1 MHKVYISEFI
11 KQVQSKGNHKV
22 QCSKF
27 KVQSKSNMRELIKE
41 IWSTSKR
48 NKLRTSLTGFAVAW
62 GIFMLIFLLGAGN
75 GLINAQL
82 QQSTRFLANSM
93 RVFPGETSKAYK
105 GLKEG
110 RSITLNDRDILIS
123 NETYGQYVDDVGG
136 RLEQYNVNINY
147 GDNYVASQS
156 LVGVAP
162 THPKIDKTELIAG
175 RFINEIDMKDQRKN
189 VVLSRSQAKELS
201 KDYRSLVGKNVK
213 ISNLNFQVVG
223 IYKDDESRNNT
234 EAFIAY
240 STIKT
245 IYAKG
250 DDAGSLEFTI
260 KNLKTQEDNEQF
272 EKNYRASINNNHQA
286 APDDDRTIWLWNRYM
301 DNIQMNQGIAI
312 MQTAL
317 WIVGLFTLLSGIVG
331 VSNIM
336 LITVKER
343 TREFGVRKAIG
354 AKPWSILKLII
365 TESIIITSFFGYIGM
380 VCGVAANEIMD
391 ATIGHTTVD
400 TGLFKAAMFVNPT
413 VGLGTCIGATIAIV
427 IAGTIA
433 GLIPA
438 IKAARIRPIEA
449 LKAEE

>member
-1 MHKVYISEFI
+1 
-11 KQVQSKGNHKV
+11 
-22 QCSKF
+22 
-27 KVQSKSNMRELIKE
+27 MRELIKE

-48 NKLRTSLTGFAVAW
+48 NKLRTTLTGFAVAW

-110 RSITLNDRDILIS
+110 RSITLNDKDILIS
-123 NETYGQYVDDVGG
+123 NKTYGQYVDDVGG

-162 THPKIDKTELIAG
+162 THPKIDKTEMIAG
-175 RFINEIDMKDQRKN
+175 RFINEIDMKEQRKN
-189 VVLSRSQAKELS
+189 VVLSRSQAKELC

-260 KNLKTQEDNEQF
+260 KNLKTQEDNKQF

-286 APDDDRTIWLWNRYM
+286 APDDERTIWLWNRYM

-413 VGLGTCIGATIAIV
+413 VGLGTCIGATITIV

-449 LKAEE
+449 LRAE

>member
-1 MHKVYISEFI
+1 MHMNSSLFTLHSSLLSE
-11 KQVQSKGNHKV
+11 V
-22 QCSKF
+22 
-27 KVQSKSNMRELIKE
+27 
-41 IWSTSKR
+41 WSTSKR
-48 NKLRTSLTGFAVAW
+48 NKLRTTLTGFAVAW

-123 NETYGQYVDDVGG
+123 NQTYGQYVDDVGG
-136 RLEQYNVNINY
+136 RLEQNNVNINY

-162 THPKIDKTELIAG
+162 THPKIDKTELIDG
-175 RFINEIDMKDQRKN
+175 RFINEIDMKEQRKN
-189 VVLSRSQAKELS
+189 VVLSRSQAKELC

-449 LKAEE
+449 LRAE

>member
-1 MHKVYISEFI
+1 
-11 KQVQSKGNHKV
+11 
-22 QCSKF
+22 
-27 KVQSKSNMRELIKE
+27 MRELIKE

-110 RSITLNDRDILIS
+110 RSITLNDKDILIS
-123 NETYGQYVDDVGG
+123 NKTYGQYVDDVGG
-136 RLEQYNVNINY
+136 RLEQNNVNINY

-162 THPKIDKTELIAG
+162 THPKIDKTEMIAG
-175 RFINEIDMKDQRKN
+175 RFINEIDMKEQRKN
-189 VVLSRSQAKELS
+189 VVLSRSQAKELC

-234 EAFIAY
+234 DAFIAY

-413 VGLGTCIGATIAIV
+413 VGLGTCIGATIASV
-427 IAGTIA
+427 PSMFNVRSNLVGFCTWKT
-433 GLIPA
+433 PFSSPTST
-438 IKAARIRPIEA
+438 KA
-449 LKAEE
+449 

>member
-1 MHKVYISEFI
+1 
-11 KQVQSKGNHKV
+11 
-22 QCSKF
+22 
-27 KVQSKSNMRELIKE
+27 MRELIKE

-110 RSITLNDRDILIS
+110 RSITLNDKDILIS
-123 NETYGQYVDDVGG
+123 NKTYGQYVDDVGG

-260 KNLKTQEDNEQF
+260 KNLKTKEDNEQF

-286 APDDDRTIWLWNRYM
+286 APDDERTIWLWNRYM

-391 ATIGHTTVD
+391 ATIGHTTID

-413 VGLGTCIGATIAIV
+413 VGIVTCIGATITIV

-449 LKAEE
+449 LRAE

>member
-1 MHKVYISEFI
+1 
-11 KQVQSKGNHKV
+11 
-22 QCSKF
+22 
-27 KVQSKSNMRELIKE
+27 MRELIKE

-110 RSITLNDRDILIS
+110 RSITLNDKDILIS
-123 NETYGQYVDDVGG
+123 NKTYGQYVDDVGG

-175 RFINEIDMKDQRKN
+175 RFINEIDMKEQRKN

-234 EAFIAY
+234 DAFIAY

-260 KNLKTQEDNEQF
+260 KNLKTKEDNKQF

-286 APDDDRTIWLWNRYM
+286 APDDERTIWLWNRYM

-413 VGLGTCIGATIAIV
+413 VGIGTCIGATITIV

-449 LKAEE
+449 LRAE

>member
-1 MHKVYISEFI
+1 
-11 KQVQSKGNHKV
+11 
-22 QCSKF
+22 
-27 KVQSKSNMRELIKE
+27 MRELIKE

-110 RSITLNDRDILIS
+110 RSITLNDKDIRIS
-123 NETYGQYVDDVGG
+123 NKTYGQYVDDVGG

-175 RFINEIDMKDQRKN
+175 RFINEIDMKEQRKN

-201 KDYRSLVGKNVK
+201 KDYRSLVGRNVK

-260 KNLKTQEDNEQF
+260 KNLKTKEDNKQF

-286 APDDDRTIWLWNRYM
+286 APDDERTIWLWNRYV

-413 VGLGTCIGATIAIV
+413 VGIGTCIGATITIV

-449 LKAEE
+449 LRAE

>member
-1 MHKVYISEFI
+1 
-11 KQVQSKGNHKV
+11 
-22 QCSKF
+22 
-27 KVQSKSNMRELIKE
+27 MRELIKE

-110 RSITLNDRDILIS
+110 RSITLNDKDILIS
-123 NETYGQYVDDVGG
+123 NKTYGQYVDDVGG

-162 THPKIDKTELIAG
+162 THPKIDKTEMIAG
-175 RFINEIDMKDQRKN
+175 RFINEIDMKEQRKN
-189 VVLSRSQAKELS
+189 VVLSRSQAKELC

-260 KNLKTQEDNEQF
+260 KNLKTQEDNEKF

-413 VGLGTCIGATIAIV
+413 VGIGTCIGATITIV

-449 LKAEE
+449 LRAE

>member
-1 MHKVYISEFI
+1 
-11 KQVQSKGNHKV
+11 
-22 QCSKF
+22 
-27 KVQSKSNMRELIKE
+27 MRGLIKE

-110 RSITLNDRDILIS
+110 RSITLNDKDILIS
-123 NETYGQYVDDVGG
+123 NKTYGQYVDDVGG

-189 VVLSRSQAKELS
+189 VVLSRSQAKELC

-449 LKAEE
+449 LRAE

>member
-1 MHKVYISEFI
+1 
-11 KQVQSKGNHKV
+11 
-22 QCSKF
+22 
-27 KVQSKSNMRELIKE
+27 MRELIKE

-110 RSITLNDRDILIS
+110 RSITLNDKDILIS
-123 NETYGQYVDDVGG
+123 NKTYGQYVDDVGG

-175 RFINEIDMKDQRKN
+175 RFINEIDMKEQRKN
-189 VVLSRSQAKELS
+189 VVLSRSQAKELC

-260 KNLKTQEDNEQF
+260 KNLKTREDNKQF

-286 APDDDRTIWLWNRYM
+286 APDDERTIWLWNRYM

-365 TESIIITSFFGYIGM
+365 TESFIITSFFGYIGM

-413 VGLGTCIGATIAIV
+413 VGIGTCIGATITIV

-433 GLIPA
+433 GVIPA

-449 LKAEE
+449 LRAE

>member
-1 MHKVYISEFI
+1 
-11 KQVQSKGNHKV
+11 
-22 QCSKF
+22 
-27 KVQSKSNMRELIKE
+27 MRELIKE

-110 RSITLNDRDILIS
+110 RSITLNDKDILIS
-123 NETYGQYVDDVGG
+123 NKTYGQYVDDVGG

-175 RFINEIDMKDQRKN
+175 RFINEIDMKEQRKN

-201 KDYRSLVGKNVK
+201 KDYRSLVSKNVK

-260 KNLKTQEDNEQF
+260 KNLKTKEDNEQF

-286 APDDDRTIWLWNRYM
+286 APDDERTIWLWNRYM

-365 TESIIITSFFGYIGM
+365 TESIIITTVFGYSEI
-380 VCGVAANEIMD
+380 VRDLAPNEIMD

-413 VGLGTCIGATIAIV
+413 VGIGTCIGATITIV

-449 LKAEE
+449 LRAE

>member
-1 MHKVYISEFI
+1 
-11 KQVQSKGNHKV
+11 
-22 QCSKF
+22 
-27 KVQSKSNMRELIKE
+27 MRELIKE

-123 NETYGQYVDDVGG
+123 NQTYGQYVDDVGG

-175 RFINEIDMKDQRKN
+175 RFINEIDMKEQRKN
-189 VVLSRSQAKELS
+189 VVLSRSQAKELC

-213 ISNLNFQVVG
+213 VSNLNFQVVG

-234 EAFIAY
+234 EAFTAY
-240 STIKT
+240 STVKI

-449 LKAEE
+449 LRAE

>member
-1 MHKVYISEFI
+1 
-11 KQVQSKGNHKV
+11 
-22 QCSKF
+22 
-27 KVQSKSNMRELIKE
+27 MRELIKE

-123 NETYGQYVDDVGG
+123 NKTYGQYVDDVGG

-189 VVLSRSQAKELS
+189 VVLSRSQAKELC

-391 ATIGHTTVD
+391 ATIGHTTID

-449 LKAEE
+449 LRAE

>member
-1 MHKVYISEFI
+1 
-11 KQVQSKGNHKV
+11 
-22 QCSKF
+22 
-27 KVQSKSNMRELIKE
+27 MRELIKE

-123 NETYGQYVDDVGG
+123 NQTYGQYVDDVGG

-175 RFINEIDMKDQRKN
+175 RFINEIDMKEQRKN
-189 VVLSRSQAKELS
+189 VVLSRSQAKELC

-260 KNLKTQEDNEQF
+260 KNLKTREDNKQF

-286 APDDDRTIWLWNRYM
+286 APDDERTIWLWNRYM

-413 VGLGTCIGATIAIV
+413 VGLGTCIGATITIV

-449 LKAEE
+449 LRTE

>member
-110 RSITLNDRDILIS
+110 RSITLNDKDILIS
-123 NETYGQYVDDVGG
+123 NKTYGQYVDDVGG

-175 RFINEIDMKDQRKN
+175 RFINEIDMKEQRKN
-189 VVLSRSQAKELS
+189 VVLSRSQAKELC

-260 KNLKTQEDNEQF
+260 KNLKTKEDNEKF

-413 VGLGTCIGATIAIV
+413 VGIGTCIGATITIV

-449 LKAEE
+449 LRAE

>member
-1 MHKVYISEFI
+1 
-11 KQVQSKGNHKV
+11 
-22 QCSKF
+22 
-27 KVQSKSNMRELIKE
+27 MRELIKE

-110 RSITLNDRDILIS
+110 RSITLNDKDILIS
-123 NETYGQYVDDVGG
+123 NKTYGQYVDDVGG
-136 RLEQYNVNINY
+136 RLEQYNLNINY

-234 EAFIAY
+234 DAFIAY

-286 APDDDRTIWLWNRYM
+286 APDDERTIWLWNRYM

-391 ATIGHTTVD
+391 ATIGHTTID

-413 VGLGTCIGATIAIV
+413 VGIGTCIGATITIV

-449 LKAEE
+449 LRAE

>member
-1 MHKVYISEFI
+1 MHMNSSLFTLHSSLLSE
-11 KQVQSKGNHKV
+11 V
-22 QCSKF
+22 
-27 KVQSKSNMRELIKE
+27 
-41 IWSTSKR
+41 WSTSKR

-110 RSITLNDRDILIS
+110 RSIMLNDKDILIS
-123 NETYGQYVDDVGG
+123 NKTYGQYVDDVGG

-175 RFINEIDMKDQRKN
+175 RFINEIDMKEQRKN
-189 VVLSRSQAKELS
+189 VVLSRSQAKELC

-260 KNLKTQEDNEQF
+260 KNLKTKEDNEKF

-286 APDDDRTIWLWNRYM
+286 APDDERTIWLWNRYV

-413 VGLGTCIGATIAIV
+413 VGIGTCIGATITIV

-449 LKAEE
+449 LRAE

>member
-1 MHKVYISEFI
+1 
-11 KQVQSKGNHKV
+11 
-22 QCSKF
+22 
-27 KVQSKSNMRELIKE
+27 MRELIKE

-123 NETYGQYVDDVGG
+123 NQTYGQYVDDVGG

-175 RFINEIDMKDQRKN
+175 RFINEIDMKEQRKN
-189 VVLSRSQAKELS
+189 VVLSRSQAKELC

-260 KNLKTQEDNEQF
+260 KNLKTKEDNEQF

-413 VGLGTCIGATIAIV
+413 VGLGTCIGATITIV

-433 GLIPA
+433 GVIPA

-449 LKAEE
+449 LRAE

>member
-1 MHKVYISEFI
+1 MHMNSSLSTLHSSLLSE
-11 KQVQSKGNHKV
+11 V
-22 QCSKF
+22 
-27 KVQSKSNMRELIKE
+27 
-41 IWSTSKR
+41 WSTSKR

-110 RSITLNDRDILIS
+110 RSITLNDKDILIS
-123 NETYGQYVDDVGG
+123 NKTYGQYVDDVGG

-162 THPKIDKTELIAG
+162 THPKIDKTEMIAG
-175 RFINEIDMKDQRKN
+175 RFINEIDMKEQRKN
-189 VVLSRSQAKELS
+189 VVLSRSQTKELC

-260 KNLKTQEDNEQF
+260 KNLKTREDNKQF

-286 APDDDRTIWLWNRYM
+286 APDDERTIWLWNRYM

-413 VGLGTCIGATIAIV
+413 VGIGTCIGATITIV

-449 LKAEE
+449 LRAE

>member
-1 MHKVYISEFI
+1 
-11 KQVQSKGNHKV
+11 
-22 QCSKF
+22 
-27 KVQSKSNMRELIKE
+27 MRELIKE

-123 NETYGQYVDDVGG
+123 NQTYGQYVDDVGG

-175 RFINEIDMKDQRKN
+175 RFINEIDMKEQRKN
-189 VVLSRSQAKELS
+189 VVLSRSQAKELC

-260 KNLKTQEDNEQF
+260 KNLKTREDNKQF

-286 APDDDRTIWLWNRYM
+286 APDDERTIWLWNRYM

-413 VGLGTCIGATIAIV
+413 VGIGTCIGATIAIV

-449 LKAEE
+449 LRAE

>member
-1 MHKVYISEFI
+1 MNSSLFTLRSSLLSE
-11 KQVQSKGNHKV
+11 V
-22 QCSKF
+22 
-27 KVQSKSNMRELIKE
+27 
-41 IWSTSKR
+41 WSTSKR

-110 RSITLNDRDILIS
+110 RSITLNDKDILIS
-123 NETYGQYVDDVGG
+123 NQTYGQYVDDVGG

-175 RFINEIDMKDQRKN
+175 RFINEIDMKEQRKN
-189 VVLSRSQAKELS
+189 VVLSRSQAKELC

-413 VGLGTCIGATIAIV
+413 VGLGTCIGATITIV

-449 LKAEE
+449 LRAE

>member
-1 MHKVYISEFI
+1 
-11 KQVQSKGNHKV
+11 
-22 QCSKF
+22 
-27 KVQSKSNMRELIKE
+27 MRELIKE
-41 IWSTSKR
+41 IWSTSKH

-110 RSITLNDRDILIS
+110 RSITLNDKDILIS
-123 NETYGQYVDDVGG
+123 NKTYGQYVDDVGG

-175 RFINEIDMKDQRKN
+175 RFINEIDMKEQRKN
-189 VVLSRSQAKELS
+189 VVLSRSQAKELC

-260 KNLKTQEDNEQF
+260 KNLKTKEDNEQF

-286 APDDDRTIWLWNRYM
+286 APDDERTIWLWNRYM

-413 VGLGTCIGATIAIV
+413 VGIGTCIGATITIV

-449 LKAEE
+449 LRAE

>member
-1 MHKVYISEFI
+1 
-11 KQVQSKGNHKV
+11 
-22 QCSKF
+22 
-27 KVQSKSNMRELIKE
+27 MRELIKE

-82 QQSTRFLANSM
+82 QQSTRLLANSM

-110 RSITLNDRDILIS
+110 RSITLNDKDILIS
-123 NETYGQYVDDVGG
+123 NKTYGQYVDDVGG

-175 RFINEIDMKDQRKN
+175 RFINEIDMKEQRKN

-260 KNLKTQEDNEQF
+260 KNLKTKEDNEQF

-286 APDDDRTIWLWNRYM
+286 APDDERTIWLWNRYM

-391 ATIGHTTVD
+391 ATIGHTTID

-413 VGLGTCIGATIAIV
+413 VGIGTCIGATITIV

-449 LKAEE
+449 LRAE

>member
-1 MHKVYISEFI
+1 
-11 KQVQSKGNHKV
+11 
-22 QCSKF
+22 
-27 KVQSKSNMRELIKE
+27 MRELIKE

-110 RSITLNDRDILIS
+110 RSITLNDKDILIS
-123 NETYGQYVDDVGG
+123 NKTYGQYVDDVGG

-201 KDYRSLVGKNVK
+201 KDYRSLMGKNVK

-260 KNLKTQEDNEQF
+260 KNLKTREDNKQF

-286 APDDDRTIWLWNRYM
+286 APDDERTIWLWNRYM

-413 VGLGTCIGATIAIV
+413 VGIGTCIGATITIV

-449 LKAEE
+449 LRAE

>member
-1 MHKVYISEFI
+1 
-11 KQVQSKGNHKV
+11 
-22 QCSKF
+22 
-27 KVQSKSNMRELIKE
+27 MRELIKE

-110 RSITLNDRDILIS
+110 RSITLNDKDILIS
-123 NETYGQYVDDVGG
+123 NQTYGQYVDDVGG

-175 RFINEIDMKDQRKN
+175 RFINEIDMKEQRKN
-189 VVLSRSQAKELS
+189 VVLSRSQAKELC

-260 KNLKTQEDNEQF
+260 KNLKTQEDNKQF

-286 APDDDRTIWLWNRYM
+286 APDDERTIWLWNRYM

-413 VGLGTCIGATIAIV
+413 VGIGTCIGATITIV

-433 GLIPA
+433 GVIPA

-449 LKAEE
+449 LRAE

>member
-1 MHKVYISEFI
+1 MHMNSSLFTLHSSLLSE
-11 KQVQSKGNHKV
+11 V
-22 QCSKF
+22 
-27 KVQSKSNMRELIKE
+27 
-41 IWSTSKR
+41 WSTSKR

-82 QQSTRFLANSM
+82 QQSTRFLANSI

-110 RSITLNDRDILIS
+110 RSITLNDKDILIS
-123 NETYGQYVDDVGG
+123 NKTYGQYVDDVGG

-175 RFINEIDMKDQRKN
+175 RFINEIDMKEQRKN
-189 VVLSRSQAKELS
+189 VVLSRSQAKELC

-260 KNLKTQEDNEQF
+260 KNLKTREDNKQF

-286 APDDDRTIWLWNRYM
+286 APDDERTIWLWNRYM

-391 ATIGHTTVD
+391 ATIGHTTID

-413 VGLGTCIGATIAIV
+413 VGIGTCIGATITIV

-449 LKAEE
+449 LRAE

>member
-1 MHKVYISEFI
+1 
-11 KQVQSKGNHKV
+11 
-22 QCSKF
+22 
-27 KVQSKSNMRELIKE
+27 MRELIKE

-110 RSITLNDRDILIS
+110 RSITLNDKDILIS
-123 NETYGQYVDDVGG
+123 NKTYGQYVDDVGG

-175 RFINEIDMKDQRKN
+175 RFINEIDMKEQRKN

-201 KDYRSLVGKNVK
+201 KAYRSLVGKNVK

-260 KNLKTQEDNEQF
+260 KNLKTREDNKQF

-286 APDDDRTIWLWNRYM
+286 APDDERTIWLWNRYM

-391 ATIGHTTVD
+391 ATIGHTTID

-413 VGLGTCIGATIAIV
+413 VGIGTCIGATITIV

-449 LKAEE
+449 LRAE

>member
-1 MHKVYISEFI
+1 MHINSSRFALHSSLLSE
-11 KQVQSKGNHKV
+11 V
-22 QCSKF
+22 
-27 KVQSKSNMRELIKE
+27 
-41 IWSTSKR
+41 WSTSKR

-123 NETYGQYVDDVGG
+123 NQTYGQYVDDVGG

-162 THPKIDKTELIAG
+162 THPKIDKTEMIAG
-175 RFINEIDMKDQRKN
+175 RFINEIDMKEQRKN
-189 VVLSRSQAKELS
+189 VVLSRSQAKELC

-413 VGLGTCIGATIAIV
+413 VGIGTCIGATIAIV

-449 LKAEE
+449 LRAE